1 MSFQDTSTSQQGHAE
16 YPIAPGGLAQPAPD
30 NSQATPQ
37 ASASGAGPSQ
47 PQSRQAA
54 EEARKDRTLAEFML
68 MLDEY
73 EPLVCPKMFMTR
85 NDQH

>member
-1 MSFQDTSTSQQGHAE
+1 MSFQDTSQQGHAA
-16 YPIAPGGLAQPAPD
+16 YPIAPGGSAQSALD
-30 NSQATPQ
+30 NSQVTPQ
-37 ASASGAGPSQ
+37 ASGSGSSGSTQ

-73 EPLVCPKMFMTR
+73 EPLVGSKAFMTR
-85 NDQH
+85 NDQR

>member
-1 MSFQDTSTSQQGHAE
+1 MSSQDTSTSQQGQAA
-16 YPIAPGGLAQPAPD
+16 YPIAPGGSATDSSVATT
-30 NSQATPQ
+30 QAGG
-37 ASASGAGPSQ
+37 SGGAGPSQ

-73 EPLVCPKMFMTR
+73 EPLVRLKVFMTR
-85 NDQH
+85 DK